1 MLKEIINT
9 SIFISALQKIYSQG
23 RFITDKLYKVFL
35 DSQTY
40 KLMAKFQE
48 GARVN
53 FRYSFLGKIT
63 EIGQG
68 QNLAILETSRVVK
81 RLRELFD
88 KYTDKILNY
97 LKTSIITN
105 SIRTL
110 NKNLYLFPIKTAS
123 MIIIIV
129 MMTNIL
135 LALLLK
141 NEIRLS
147 GWLMYAILLFIA
159 CNGLYSK
166 ISLEELAKTSY
177 LIRRLNNSCKI

>member
-1 MLKEIINT
+1 MLKEIIKA
-9 SIFISALQKIYSQG
+9 SIFISALQKIYSQE

-35 DSQTY
+35 ESQTY
-40 KLMAKFQE
+40 KLMARFQE
-48 GARVN
+48 GSRVN

-68 QNLAILETSRVVK
+68 QNYAILETSRAVR

-97 LKTSIITN
+97 LKTSVITN
-105 SIRTL
+105 SISTL
-110 NKNLYLFPIKTAS
+110 NKNFYLFPVKTAS
-123 MIIIIV
+123 IIIIIV
-129 MMTNIL
+129 LITNISF
-135 LALLLK
+135 AFLLK

-147 GWLMYAILLFIA
+147 GWLVYGILLFIA

-166 ISLEELAKTSY
+166 VSLEELAKTSY
-177 LIRRLNNSCKI
+177 FIGRLNNSCKI